1 MRNFLIS
8 LNHYPY
14 FRLPTQE
21 EISSFSNE
29 TKKQYEYAESSGL
42 LKDMLSTE
50 IFFKMKELN
59 RSIGTYSNSP
69 IKGIP
74 RILSNQD
81 FDILTGTINYPL
93 ILLEV
98 IYDKPRSIMNN
109 KIKDFCN
116 EKNNKTC
123 ITYCK
128 AQKAINTLID
138 LLQDNRQQYDTEN
151 FSYTINFL
159 HSLEYALRKNI

>member
-59 RSIGTYSNSP
+59 RSIGTYSNFP

-74 RILSNQD
+74 RILSDQD
-81 FDILTGTINYPL
+81 FNILTGTINYPP

-116 EKNNKTC
+116 ENDKTC
-123 ITYCK
+123 TTYCK

-138 LLQDNRQQYDTEN
+138 LLQENYQKYDTEN